1 MKNLLLTG
9 ASAIALAIGSP
20 AMAATVGN
28 IVLTGHDND
37 LHHGTQAIAATT
49 AELRFVRAGSTL
61 PVLIIDNGSE
71 STNIVNT
78 ILGVG
83 HQVTKTVG
91 SITAA
96 DFDPTV
102 YSAFMVASVSTC
114 GGCDNP
120 VGTGTTLHGFQT
132 AIDAFFNAGR
142 GILGETSASDNL
154 GFAYAPQVATSSP
167 IFNSSGFVATA
178 NGLAD
183 LGSPY
188 QAVNGDQT
196 HNTFGVGTSAAYKV
210 AESLGAGGPEVTIYA
225 TGTITPTGTIIPTP
239 TPEPMSLALLGA
251 GLFGLGAVR
260 RLRRS

>member
-1 MKNLLLTG
+1 MKNLLLSG
-9 ASAIALAIGSP
+9 ACAIALAFVSP
-20 AMAATVGN
+20 AMAASIGN
-28 IVLTGHDND
+28 VVLTGHDND
-37 LHHGTQAIAATT
+37 LHRDPGAINATT
-49 AELRFVRAGSTL
+49 AELKFVRAGSTL
-61 PVLIIDNGSE
+61 PVLIIDNGSQA
-71 STNIVNT
+71 TTIVNT

-91 SITAA
+91 AITAA

-120 VGTGTTLHGFQT
+120 VGTGTALHAFQV
-132 AIDAFFNAGR
+132 AINAFFNAGR
-142 GILGETSASDNL
+142 GILGETSATDNN
-154 GFAYAPQVATSSP
+154 GFAYVPQVATSTP
-167 IFNSSGFVATA
+167 IANSNGFVATA

-188 QAVNGDQT
+188 QAVNGDPT
-196 HNTFGVGTSAAYKV
+196 HNTFVSGLSAYKV
-210 AESLGAGGPEVTIYA
+210 AETLGVGGTPVTIYA
-225 TGTITPTGTIIPTP
+225 SGTIVGTTIVP